1 MSPSAQEAKEIGG
14 ARRWAHEHG
23 HLVPVSDLDLEGKEP
38 RSEARPGALGLQQ
51 QRLGGKSAPGPR
63 EATVGRPGLRN
74 QDLGGRRTED
84 LRPQKEAKTPWKG
97 DLGPTEPGASASGRR
112 RQYSLYKVSASRVLH
127 QFAWGGFLWCCVR
140 SRQIGGDLF
149 AS

>member
-23 HLVPVSDLDLEGKEP
+23 HLVPVSDLDLEGKE
-38 RSEARPGALGLQQ
+38 RHSEAGPGALGLGQ
-51 QRLGGKSAPGPR
+51 QRLGGNLSR
-63 EATVGRPGLRN
+63 VLERPQLEGQGLRN
-74 QDLGGRRTED
+74 QDLGGRRMEN
-84 LRPQKEAKTPWKG
+84 LRSQKEVKNPWKG
-97 DLGPTEPGASASGRR
+97 DLGPIEPGASVSGRR
-112 RQYSLYKVSASRVLH
+112 RQYSLYKVSASRVLR